1 MIKEEKKLIL
11 GNTSGDTAHYHQV
24 ENSEIEEFD
33 IRLSRTMAVPE
44 PAGGFRIGNTVGY
57 SQINLMTKPKWFH
70 RKMMKLC
77 LGWEWVDNK

>member
-1 MIKEEKKLIL
+1 MRKTDKTKESARIEKL
-11 GNTSGDTAHYHQV
+11 
-24 ENSEIEEFD
+24 
-33 IRLSRTMAVPE
+33 LSRAMPFPE

-77 LGWEWVDNK
+77 LGWEWVDNKLIK